1 MSTPKQLA
9 EKIGIEHHGEHVR
22 AGVVNSDYWANKG
35 ITPSWP
41 DFLIC
46 PHEICEG
53 SRTLIGHLEYQAR
66 LLKDCEIFL
75 GTDVWAE
82 ISGKQEV
89 SP

>member
-9 EKIGIEHHGEHVR
+9 EEIGVAYHVEHTSR
-22 AGVVNSDYWANKG
+22 DPDNWFNKAKG
-35 ITPSWP
+35 QWISFKDCTR
-41 DFLIC
+41 
-46 PHEICEG
+46 EICQD

-75 GTDVWAE
+75 GVEVWAD

-89 SP
+89 SA